1 MKVNDDLRMLPVAL
15 EFPGRTMVMNLSLI
29 LDQERGASL
38 VDASMPGTEA
48 LIEHALED
56 EGFSVHDIRQILVTH
71 QDVDHIGALSAIQSA
86 SGANVY
92 AHAIEAPYIEG
103 KTKLAKYPS
112 PERFAEN
119 PGVKAMFDNLRF
131 TKVDKTVE
139 DGDVLDF
146 AGGVRVIF
154 TPGHAP
160 GHVCYYLERS
170 KVLVA
175 GDALTSENGR
185 LKGPNPGATPDMPL
199 AIESCRKL
207 AELPEINAI
216 VTYHGGIVDEDPL
229 DQLRQVVELLGA

>member
-1 MKVNDDLRMLPVAL
+1 MNVNADLLILPVTL

-29 LDQERGASL
+29 LDEERGATL
-38 VDASMPGTEA
+38 VDASMPGTEG
-48 LIEHALED
+48 LIEQALKV
-56 EGFSVHDIRQILVTH
+56 EGLSLEDIRQILVTH
-71 QDVDHIGALSAIQSA
+71 QDVDHIGALGAIKDA
-86 SGANVY
+86 TGAIVY
-92 AHAIEAPYIEG
+92 AHSVEAPYIEG

-119 PGVKAMFDNLRF
+119 PGLKAMFDNLRF

-146 AGGVRVIF
+146 AGGVRVVF

-160 GHVCYYLERS
+160 GHACYYLERS
-170 KVLVA
+170 NALIA

-185 LKGPNPGATPDMPL
+185 LIGPNPGATPNMPL

-207 AELPEINAI
+207 ASLPEISAI
-216 VTYHGGIVDEDPL
+216 VAYHGGLVDEDPL
-229 DQLRQVVELLGA
+229 GQLRQVVEELGA